1 MVSIVAGPMS
11 VANNKE
17 RKMAKVKSGLELGDI
32 YDSMEK
38 HRETSK
44 SQSTGAVIHASREYL
59 IYKRPLLSAVNG
71 GYDSLSLPPRSR
83 ASTRQESDATSQ
95 RAPSAKTL
103 DCRTLQVA
111 LTRTGAIS
119 PNVCMRAQSALDRQ
133 IEDMVRPL
141 SRHCCDVLGPS
152 HCYQCNQITRQERD
166 LSKHEAK
173 YPLLHVSNDNIS
185 TTILVE
191 KYMPNLNPYQIQHKI
206 ASGEISKPAYH
217 DRFFRAKSSSEER
230 NAPSKGASKKTIKRV
245 LDKRRESAYF
255 VNIRDLNSKIVSG
268 DFTRKK
274 ALTTVSENNPN
285 KSLTTFTERLYPLF
299 ISPRKSKKPEKPTYI
314 ACYEPPLLPKV
325 CQNAEPSF
333 FAGSDGKYKLPERLP
348 DDLGSQEPPG
358 ARDVWN

>member
-1 MVSIVAGPMS
+1 MVSIMVEPTS
-11 VANNKE
+11 VTNIKIP
-17 RKMAKVKSGLELGDI
+17 KTKVKSGLELGDI
-32 YDSMEK
+32 YDSVEK

-44 SQSTGAVIHASREYL
+44 SQSTGAIIHASREYL
-59 IYKRPLLSAVNG
+59 IYKRPPLSAGNG
-71 GYDSLSLPPRSR
+71 GYESLSLPPKSR
-83 ASTRQESDATSQ
+83 PGTRQENDATSQ
-95 RAPSAKTL
+95 RASSAKTL

-111 LTRTGAIS
+111 LTRAGAIS

-152 HCYQCNQITRQERD
+152 HCYQCNQITRQESD
-166 LSKHEAK
+166 LSKNEAK

-217 DRFFRAKSSSEER
+217 DRFFRAKSSIEER
-230 NAPSKGASKKTIKRV
+230 NAPTKGASKKTFKRV
-245 LDKRRESAYF
+245 LDKRKESAYF
-255 VNIRDLNSKIVSG
+255 VNIRDLNSKIISG
-268 DFTRKK
+268 NFTKMK
-274 ALTTVSENNPN
+274 ALTTLNENNPD
-285 KSLTTFTERLYPLF
+285 KSVTERLYPLF
-299 ISPRKSKKPEKPTYI
+299 ISPKKLKKPEKPTYI
-314 ACYEPPLLPKV
+314 AYYEPPLLPKV
-325 CQNAEPSF
+325 CQNVEPSF
-333 FAGSDGKYKLPERLP
+333 FAGSDGKYKLPDRLP

>member
-1 MVSIVAGPMS
+1 M
-11 VANNKE
+11 KE
-17 RKMAKVKSGLELGDI
+17 PKTTKVKSGLELRDI
-32 YDSMEK
+32 YNSVEK

-59 IYKRPLLSAVNG
+59 IYKRHLLSVGNSG
-71 GYDSLSLPPRSR
+71 FEPFSLPPTSR

-95 RAPSAKTL
+95 RALSAKTL
-103 DCRTLQVA
+103 DCSALQVA

-119 PNVCMRAQSALDRQ
+119 PYVCMRAQSALDRQ

-141 SRHCCDVLGPS
+141 SRHSCDVLGPS
-152 HCYQCNQITRQERD
+152 HCYQCTQITRRERD
-166 LSKHEAK
+166 LSKNETK

-191 KYMPNLNPYQIQHKI
+191 KNMPNLSPYQIQHKI
-206 ASGEISKPAYH
+206 ASGDISKPNYR
-217 DRFFRAKSSSEER
+217 DRFLRAKSSSEER
-230 NAPSKGASKKTIKRV
+230 NAKSKEAPKRTIKRV
-245 LDKRRESAYF
+245 LEKRKESAYF

-268 DFTRKK
+268 DFTSKK
-274 ALTTVSENNPN
+274 ALTTLSEKNPD
-285 KSLTTFTERLYPLF
+285 KALTTFTERLYPLF
-299 ISPRKSKKPEKPTYI
+299 ISPKKLKKPEKPTYI
-314 ACYEPPLLPKV
+314 AYYEPPLLPKV